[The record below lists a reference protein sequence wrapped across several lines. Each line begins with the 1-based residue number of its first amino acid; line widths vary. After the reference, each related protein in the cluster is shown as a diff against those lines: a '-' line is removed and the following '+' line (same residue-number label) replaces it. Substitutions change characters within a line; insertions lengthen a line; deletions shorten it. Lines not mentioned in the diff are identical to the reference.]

1 MFDNIGSKL
10 RMLARIICLV
20 GILISVIAMIG
31 IWITG
36 GGMADRG
43 GFTIFASGLVTGVLG
58 ALCAWG
64 LGVMTYG
71 FGQLVDDTE
80 AIRHNTED
88 IQYHADAIRRL
99 TEERR
104 RSAAQKARQ
113 AAEPTE

>member
-10 RMLARIICLV
+10 RMLARILCLV

-36 GGMADRG
+36 GGMEGRG
-43 GFTIFASGLVTGVLG
+43 GFTIFTVVLLTGALG
-58 ALCAWG
+58 ALTAWA

-71 FGQLVDDTE
+71 FGQLVEDTQ
-80 AIRHNTED
+80 AIRRNTED
-88 IQYHADAIRRL
+88 TSYHADAIRRL

-104 RSAAQKARQ
+104 RNNVQKIRQ
-113 AAEPTE
+113 TVEPTE